1 MKLLVP
7 VDGSSESINA
17 VKKSINI
24 AKEYDCS
31 IKLIMVINPHD
42 IKRQKRYSK
51 RWHQVDGSIISGKSE
66 STADLEVR
74 ATYIISEIAESLK
87 IYDVEIEKEV
97 LIGNLPTIILEI
109 AKIEN
114 FDLIVMDNR
123 GLSKFKRLFAGAAT
137 SKVLFASSCP
147 VLVVSQF

>member
-7 VDGSSESINA
+7 VDGSSESINV

-97 LIGNLPTIILEI
+97 LIGKLPTIILEI

>member
-24 AKEYDCS
+24 AKEYDFS
-31 IKLIMVINPHD
+31 IKLIMVIDPHD
-42 IKRQKRYSK
+42 IARQKRYSK

-74 ATYIISEIAESLK
+74 ATYIISDIAESLK

-109 AKIEN
+109 AKKEN

-137 SKVLFASSCP
+137 SKVLSASSCP